1 MSLEVAAYYLT
12 TALKARA
19 SSWVP
24 CDVSP
29 GELERE
35 YGGPRAQLAGRVMAD
50 WLWSESVI
58 RALAAVGVYLSYDRQ
73 QQIFEL
79 RPLTRASRSNPTT
92 REPIESK

>member
-1 MSLEVAAYYLT
+1 MSLEVAAYHLT
-12 TALKARA
+12 KALKARA
-19 SSWVP
+19 ASWVP

-58 RALAAVGVYLSYDRQ
+58 RALASVGVYLRYDRERRQ
-73 QQIFEL
+73 FEL
-79 RPLTRASRSNPTT
+79 RRIR
-92 REPIESK
+92 

>member
-1 MSLEVAAYYLT
+1 MSLEVAAYHLT

-19 SSWVP
+19 ASWVP

-29 GELERE
+29 GELEHE

-58 RALAAVGVYLSYDRQ
+58 RSLAAVGVYVRYDRQ
-73 QQIFEL
+73 QRLFEL
-79 RPLTRASRSNPTT
+79 RPLKRSPRPNTAD
-92 REPIESK
+92 REAH